1 MSAPAVDPRH
11 DRFHVPDPG
20 RERWRESFYFNFY
33 DVRHNIGGYSSVGY
47 RPAKGSF
54 GSMQV
59 VWGEGLA
66 TLGASE
72 YGNYVAH
79 EDHREVAGLLYAPV
93 SELGPWRV
101 TFDGQLNDAGSDV
114 AGDQAAMAPTVKS
127 PCLSVDVSYDLVF
140 TPDQPAYLYAE
151 NPEWDGLFDGHLDE
165 VGRVTG
171 TLTVDGATFEID
183 ARGAKDHSWGVR
195 DWAKPK
201 GWRWA
206 DMLFEEGSQ
215 VTLWRA
221 TFDGVRWLQDGAV
234 YDGGEVF
241 PLERFSEAVTFADR
255 PRADRPAIWEF
266 DLGAGPHRLRGR
278 AEILNAMPLLF
289 GITDEQGKRA
299 TMWNDRTVY
308 RVELDDGRV
317 GHGSAEFQFRA
328 PADGPAP
335 RPLISSAP

>member
-1 MSAPAVDPRH
+1 MSAPAVDPVH

-33 DVRHNIGGYSSVGY
+33 DFRHGVGGYSSVGY
-47 RPAKGSF
+47 RPAKGSY

-59 VWGEGLA
+59 VWGLGRTA
-66 TLGASE
+66 LGASE
-72 YGNYVAH
+72 YGRYDEH
-79 EDHREVAGLLYAPV
+79 DDHRAVAGLTYAPR
-93 SELGPWRV
+93 SPLGAWDV
-101 TFDGQLNDAGSDV
+101 VFDGKLNDAGADV
-114 AGDQAAMAPTVKS
+114 AGDAEAMAPVGKS
-127 PCLSVDVSYDLVF
+127 PCLAVDVSYNLTF

-171 TLTVDGATFEID
+171 TLTIDGKTYDID
-183 ARGAKDHSWGVR
+183 GRGAKDHSWGVR

-206 DMLFEEGSQ
+206 DLLFETGPQ

-221 TFDGVRWLQDGAV
+221 TFDGTRWLQDGAV
-234 YDGGEVF
+234 YADGEVH
-241 PLERFSEAVTFADR
+241 PLTSFRESVTFAER
-255 PRADRPAIWEF
+255 PRADRPASWAF
-266 DLGAGPHRLRGR
+266 DIGAGKHRLRGR

-289 GITDEQGKRA
+289 GIRDEHGERA

-308 RVELDDGRV
+308 RCELDDGRV
-317 GHGSAEFQFRA
+317 GVGSAEFQFRA
-328 PADGPAP
+328 TDAGKAP
-335 RPLISSAP
+335 RPLVASG